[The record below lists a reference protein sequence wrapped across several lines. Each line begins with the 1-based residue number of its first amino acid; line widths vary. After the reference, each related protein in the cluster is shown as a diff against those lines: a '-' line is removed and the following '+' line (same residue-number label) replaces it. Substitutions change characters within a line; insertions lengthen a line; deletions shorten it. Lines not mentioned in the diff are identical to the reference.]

1 MNSGDIT
8 LTIFILWVFTM
19 LHSFSKIS
27 QQLDT
32 IKQNWG
38 DYRCKPSIMPFANIF
53 GHDAF
58 ENFTYCI
65 QNIQNMFMA
74 QGMGPINDKL
84 NSTGNTLGSA
94 GSGLGGMTSMVDQMR
109 NNSANGTTGTFS
121 IFGNAAVEFK
131 RASSTIKDTINKM
144 SATVTSQG
152 HALNAGASGASS
164 GAGQLKHTISK
175 IP

>member
-19 LHSFSKIS
+19 LHSFSKVS

-32 IKQNWG
+32 VKQNWG

-65 QNIQNMFMA
+65 QNIQNIFMA
-74 QGMGPINDKL
+74 NGIGPVSDQL
-84 NSTGNTLGSA
+84 DSTGATLGSA
-94 GSGLGGMTSMVDQMR
+94 GKGMGGMTSMVDQMR
-109 NNSANGTTGTFS
+109 SNSANGSTGTFS

-131 RASSTIKDTINKM
+131 RATSTIKDTIDKM
-144 SATVTSQG
+144 NASATSQG
-152 HALNAGASGASS
+152 HALNAGASGATS
-164 GAGQLKHTISK
+164 GTEKMKNVISK